1 MVVRFGSNLFHQKF
15 INVLNADSFLRKLFF
30 GDTDFAKPR
39 LILFWHS
46 PLVLGSPAGGVWGGM
61 RASKKETGL
70 NHCLSH
76 FSAMYCP
83 SLKGMHPRHPPRAFP
98 LWLLAL
104 RCLRA
109 GKPALLRERKSPL
122 PGSGDILL
130 VPRRAPAPHPLHA
143 FHISVYLLLRYL
155 HIPLRLPTA
164 LIL

>member
-1 MVVRFGSNLFHQKF
+1 M
-15 INVLNADSFLRKLFF
+15 RKLFF

-98 LWLLAL
+98 LWLLAP
-104 RCLRA
+104 RCLCAGYHPRFLGRGSLLSLGRA
-109 GKPALLRERKSPL
+109 IYSSFLVVRPRHTHSTLF
-122 PGSGDILL
+122 ILACIFCFAIYIFHFDY
-130 VPRRAPAPHPLHA
+130 PRRSSFSHWTLIAEMPEAQMQ
-143 FHISVYLLLRYL
+143 
-155 HIPLRLPTA
+155 LRLTQSA
-164 LIL
+164 